1 MIMSLLEFKLKP
13 GKEGALKEVF
23 LKHQILE
30 TAIQVEGCWKLAMI
44 APQNPDSTV
53 KIIGFWEDNI
63 AYQRWMD
70 HPDRGMATDDLAALV
85 AGDWASAAP
94 AELLDVPLAVPG
106 PQAWK

>member
-63 AYQRWMD
+63 AYQRWEWQRM
-70 HPDRGMATDDLAALV
+70 T
-85 AGDWASAAP
+85 
-94 AELLDVPLAVPG
+94 LLHSLREIGPLLHR
-106 PQAWK
+106 QSC